1 MTRNAN
7 QLVWGLGAAA
17 LAALSAAPM
26 TGCRGERTD
35 ATPHRFFPDL
45 DNQERWDP
53 QETSEFFADGQ
64 VARMTPKHAVA
75 FSSIGFDPERFEGAE
90 WAESF
95 MAQRAAMLGE
105 DDAIYSGTIIEDD
118 GIESFVDTIPVRVT
132 RKMIEEGRDQYN
144 IYCVACHGFLG
155 DGEGMVGK
163 KWYAL
168 PADLTKDLYRDRANR
183 QGKDGHLFNTI
194 LNGVW
199 APDGTTNRMPGYKHA
214 LSEMEAWAVVAYI
227 RTLQTARGSSWDDL
241 NAEQQ
246 KQLGKPT
253 PPAEEEETQASA
265 AAQGS
270 NGGES

>member
-7 QLVWGLGAAA
+7 QLVWGLGAAL

-53 QETSEFFADGQ
+53 QETTTFYADGQ
-64 VARMTPKHAVA
+64 VARMTPEHAVA
-75 FSSIGFDPERFEGAE
+75 FSSADFDPERFAKAE

-95 MAQRAAMLGE
+95 MADRAAMLGD

-132 RKMIEEGRDQYN
+132 REMVEEGQRQFD
-144 IYCVACHGFLG
+144 IYCAACHGFLG
-155 DGEGMVGK
+155 DGQGMVGK

-183 QGKDGHLFNTI
+183 QGKDGYLFDVI

-214 LSEMEAWAVVAYI
+214 ISDMEAWAVVAYI
-227 RTLQTARGSSWDDL
+227 RTLQKARGSSWDDL
-241 NAEQQ
+241 SPEQQ
-246 KQLGKPT
+246 QQLGKPT
-253 PPAEEEETQASA
+253 PPADKETQADA
-265 AAQGS
+265 TAQGN